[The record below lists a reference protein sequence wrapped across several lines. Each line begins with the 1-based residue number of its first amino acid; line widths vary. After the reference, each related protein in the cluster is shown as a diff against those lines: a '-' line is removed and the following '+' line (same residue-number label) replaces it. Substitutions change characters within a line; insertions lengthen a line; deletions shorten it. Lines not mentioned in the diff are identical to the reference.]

1 MKMDNLFGNLPSL
14 TEEYENFAYFCKYDR
29 ETRTVG
35 DEKLYLSGI
44 DPLYIRDGTTAPF
57 RRIEDHFGMPAGN
70 YCRSEYPVIYG
81 YDYVDSILPDIRIR
95 RSEWPR
101 VMAILPEKVITGR
114 YIRTELPLFTP
125 TDNFSDPDQ
134 ENRIRDAIER
144 IRRGELLQVV
154 LSERFRMNDL
164 DLFRA
169 LEKMS
174 RFDRS
179 LYVFFFRF
187 GKYQVI
193 GSSPENLVTVN
204 NRTAEIFPIAGTRPR
219 GENGEEDMKLE
230 DELLNDSKELL
241 EHRMLVDLARNDLGR
256 ISRAGTVRVTMSMKV
271 QKFATVQHIVSRVQ
285 GTLDDRVDLDD
296 TVNSVFPA
304 GTVTGAPKKRAMQII
319 NQAEKFARG
328 PYAGSIGIA
337 GPGYVDMALSI
348 RSIFTD
354 GNETF
359 TQAGA
364 GIVKDSVPASEVM
377 EIRRK
382 ASTVM
387 GGVGLESSADKQ
399 L

>member
-1 MKMDNLFGNLPSL
+1 MDSLFQNLQSL
-14 TEEYENFAYFCKYDR
+14 TEGYENFAYICKYDR

-35 DEKLYLSGI
+35 DERLYLSGI
-44 DPLYIRDGTTAPF
+44 DPLYIRDGTISPLV
-57 RRIEDHFGMPAGN
+57 RIEDHFRRMSEN
-70 YCRSEYPVIYG
+70 YSRSEYPVIYG
-81 YDYVDSILPDIRIR
+81 YDYVDSIFPDIRIR
-95 RSEWPR
+95 RSDWPK
-101 VMAILPEKVITGR
+101 VMAIFPEKVLTGR
-114 YIRTELPLFTP
+114 YIRTDLPLFTP
-125 TDNFSDPDQ
+125 SDNFSDPDQ
-134 ENRIRDAIER
+134 ENKIKDAIER

-154 LSERFRMNDL
+154 LSERFHMSGL
-164 DLFRA
+164 DMFRT

-193 GSSPENLVTVN
+193 GSSPENLVTVKD
-204 NRTAEIFPIAGTRPR
+204 RAVEIFPIAGTRPR

-230 DELLNDSKELL
+230 DELLKDSKELL
-241 EHRMLVDLARNDLGR
+241 EHRMLVDLARNDLGK
-256 ISRAGTVRVTMSMKV
+256 ISRAGSVSVTMSMKV

-285 GTLDDRVDLDD
+285 GTLDDNVDLDD
-296 TVNSVFPA
+296 AVNSVFPA
-304 GTVTGAPKKRAMQII
+304 GTVTGAPKKRAMQVI
-319 NQAEKFARG
+319 NQTEEFARG

-337 GPGYVDMALSI
+337 GHGYVDLALSI

-364 GIVKDSVPASEVM
+364 GIVKDSIPVNEVM
-377 EIRRK
+377 EMRRK

-387 GGVGLESSADKQ
+387 GGVGLESSANKQ